1 MPRSEP
7 ALGTTWKCGIHGRL
21 SIPVW
26 VEGEKRIRH
35 AGPGDHDWCPSQR
48 LRERVVSDVSRDEVL
63 ATLTGNDGSDG

>member
-35 AGPGDHDWCPSQR
+35 AGPGDHEGPAGYRESQ
-48 LRERVVSDVSRDEVL
+48 LAATASREGPGIVTRRV
-63 ATLTGNDGSDG
+63 GP